1 MVNRRTIKKLAHDC
15 LCNGLL
21 LCCLLVSNAS
31 SAADF
36 SSVLRNAVASD
47 PRVLAARSIYQSKLV
62 EAEGAWSAYLPV
74 LRGTGSAGSSQSS
87 DPLVR
92 DGSKKVYG
100 LELEQPIPLFGRESA
115 RVELAR
121 VAVRVEESEVKRVEQ
136 AVVGEA
142 LEAILGI
149 GTAKE
154 TLALRERLAV
164 NLREQVAAV
173 RETVAGGG
181 MKATEERLIQSRA
194 AQSDAL
200 RARAAADL
208 AAAEARLKRLMPEA
222 TPVVKLEDY
231 ELRRWWRGP
240 LTLEAM
246 EAAAMQTSPPLL
258 KAQAEADQASA
269 EHAVARADLWPK
281 LSVTMQKQA
290 GTFGAASAD
299 SQAIFLGVSVPIYE
313 GGASVSRADSSAH
326 RQSAAKDRAMQE
338 GRMTTQRI
346 AEAWARWLAAEA
358 MALAWRESERQEE
371 EAVKLT
377 EEQLA
382 GGGATQVGLLRAKQT
397 WLETQAQG
405 VDYRSQRDVA
415 WVRLM
420 QEAGALTLT
429 PASSNNNDK

>member
-1 MVNRRTIKKLAHDC
+1 MKKLAHVC

-21 LCCLLVSNAS
+21 LGCLLVSNAS
-31 SAADF
+31 WAAEL
-36 SSVLRNAVASD
+36 SSVIRAAMESD

-121 VAVRVEESEVKRVEQ
+121 VAARVEEAEVKRVEQ
-136 AVVGEA
+136 AVVGEV

-154 TLALRERLAV
+154 TLVLRGALAD
-164 NLREQVAAV
+164 NLHDQVVAV

-181 MKATEERLIQSRA
+181 VKATEERLIQSRA

-208 AAAEARLKRLMPEA
+208 AAASARLKRLMPEA
-222 TPVVKLEDY
+222 TSVMRLEEH

-246 EAAAMQTSPPLL
+246 EAAAMQTSLPLL
-258 KAQAEADQASA
+258 KAQAEAEQAGA

-281 LSVTMQKQA
+281 LSVTLQKQA

-299 SQAIFLGVSVPIYE
+299 SQSLFLGISVPIYE
-313 GGASVSRADSSAH
+313 GGSSVSRADSAAH
-326 RQSAAKDRAMQE
+326 RLSAARDKALQE
-338 GRMTTQRI
+338 SRMTTQRI
-346 AEAWARWLAAEA
+346 AEAWARWRAAEA

-377 EEQLA
+377 GEQLA

-397 WLETQAQG
+397 WLETLVQG
-405 VDYRSQRDVA
+405 ADYRSQRDVA

-420 QEAGALTLT
+420 QEAGSLTLP
-429 PASSNNNDK
+429 PALPNNNDK

>member
-1 MVNRRTIKKLAHDC
+1 MANSRTMKKLAHVC

-21 LCCLLVSNAS
+21 LGCLLVSNAS
-31 SAADF
+31 WAAEL
-36 SSVLRNAVASD
+36 SSVIRAAMESD

-121 VAVRVEESEVKRVEQ
+121 VAARVEEAEVKRVEQ
-136 AVVGEA
+136 AVVGEV

-154 TLALRERLAV
+154 TLVLRGALAD
-164 NLREQVAAV
+164 NLHDQVVAV

-181 MKATEERLIQSRA
+181 VKATEERLIQSRA

-208 AAAEARLKRLMPEA
+208 AAASARLKRLMPEA
-222 TPVVKLEDY
+222 TSVMRLEEH

-246 EAAAMQTSPPLL
+246 EAAAMQTSLPLL
-258 KAQAEADQASA
+258 KAQAEAEQAGA

-281 LSVTMQKQA
+281 LSVTLQKQA

-299 SQAIFLGVSVPIYE
+299 SQSLFLGISVPIYE
-313 GGASVSRADSSAH
+313 GGSSVSRADSAAH
-326 RQSAAKDRAMQE
+326 RLSAARDKALQE
-338 GRMTTQRI
+338 SRMTTQRI
-346 AEAWARWLAAEA
+346 AEAWARWRAAEA

-377 EEQLA
+377 GEQLA

-397 WLETQAQG
+397 WLETLVQG
-405 VDYRSQRDVA
+405 ADYRSQRDVA

-420 QEAGALTLT
+420 QEAGSLTLP
-429 PASSNNNDK
+429 PALPNNNDK